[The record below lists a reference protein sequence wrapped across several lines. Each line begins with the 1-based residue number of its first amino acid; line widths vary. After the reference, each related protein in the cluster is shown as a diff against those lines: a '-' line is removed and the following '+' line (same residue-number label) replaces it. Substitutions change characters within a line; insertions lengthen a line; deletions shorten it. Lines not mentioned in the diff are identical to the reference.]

1 MVDSIIGKGLGGVGP
16 LAPKPGA
23 SPAAP
28 LDGVSPFKDL
38 LERSIQQVNAMQQA
52 TDKAQADIVSGDL
65 QKIGPA
71 MVEMKKAELAF
82 QQLVEIRNKLV
93 DAYQEVM
100 RMQV

>member
-1 MVDSIIGKGLGGVGP
+1 MVDPIIGKGLEGIGGIS
-16 LAPKPGA
+16 PKPGA
-23 SPAAP
+23 SNTPSA
-28 LDGVSPFKDL
+28 DGVFPFKDL

-52 TDKAQADIVSGDL
+52 SDQAKADL
-65 QKIGPA
+65 VTGGAENFGAA

>member
-1 MVDSIIGKGLGGVGP
+1 MLDPIIGKGLEGAGSLGHPGG
-16 LAPKPGA
+16 
-23 SPAAP
+23 AAP
-28 LDGVSPFKDL
+28 APSADGISPFKDL
-38 LERSIQQVNAMQQA
+38 LERSIQQVNAMQEASDQA
-52 TDKAQADIVSGDL
+52 KAGLETGKSENFGQ
-65 QKIGPA
+65 A